1 MLALFKSY
9 WAAMNKLFLYARPC
23 VNKDF
28 FVMTCS
34 AVFFVSF
41 PKNPKI
47 DGNDEKLSRFCGTLL
62 LPNHSNQ
69 QQKRWRCFTNNRA
82 WLIRWKV
89 CRKDWHLSGKRP
101 QIGLSEISNL
111 YKVSS
116 VFNVC
121 LSFTKQVNYKVSSI
135 TKNYALLSSSNNP
148 TEAWKTS
155 LAITRQI
162 AQEDINLLLTKT
174 TAARSSQEAVMTSQ
188 CS

>member
-1 MLALFKSY
+1 M
-9 WAAMNKLFLYARPC
+9 C
-23 VNKDF
+23 
-28 FVMTCS
+28 
-34 AVFFVSF
+34 
-41 PKNPKI
+41 
-47 DGNDEKLSRFCGTLL
+47 
-62 LPNHSNQ
+62 
-69 QQKRWRCFTNNRA
+69 QK
-82 WLIRWKV
+82 
-89 CRKDWHLSGKRP
+89 
-101 QIGLSEISNL
+101 ISNL
-111 YKVSS
+111 YEASS